1 MDVLV
6 SVADFVDVDVGAAVV
21 VVGNAVVDAT
31 IYIKFIGDCAIMLKP
46 SSFFGLNSIH

>member
-6 SVADFVDVDVGAAVV
+6 SVADFVNVDVGAAVV

-31 IYIKFIGDCAIMLKP
+31 INIKFRGDCAKTLLLI
-46 SSFFGLNSIH
+46 F